1 MSALCQKRTHALQQK
16 GLLFDHLVGAS
27 DEGWR
32 YGKDGSS
39 REPTLRP
46 PELAAFL
53 FASPAQNERDR
64 HNGRSPHSL

>member
-46 PELAAFL
+46 PGAAAVSSVSAFMAPS
-53 FASPAQNERDR
+53 FVMTT
-64 HNGRSPHSL
+64 